1 MASAVKPLI
10 RFSLIAAAS
19 AMASGTAALAQNS
32 VPAQPLPGLDSFSL
46 PSNRPPPR
54 VAPSPEPTT
63 NPRPVETETV
73 APPVVAP
80 TSRAPAAPR
89 AAPTSARTAPAARAT
104 PAARS
109 TPTAERT
116 PASRPTESATPT
128 APPLPV
134 PSATPT
140 VAPTETATPAPI
152 AQPSVAPAAAP
163 ATTETGG
170 EYLWLLVGGGLVIAI
185 GLVLWWRRRAGH
197 ETSAFEEA
205 AAAEDV
211 SMGAEPV
218 VAVPAMAAAPE
229 PVPTRAPPP
238 ASPPIAPGAV
248 DAPRAAIVFELT
260 PKRAGT
266 NLLSASVEYQIVVRN
281 TGDAAAT
288 GIRLDIRLLS
298 AGAQQDATIAALFA
312 APVDRPITAPFD
324 LPAGVAVE
332 LSGMALHPKASLEV
346 IEMGGKAMFVP
357 VLTVVAHYDWADGSG
372 RTARSYLIGIDR
384 GAGGKLAPFRI
395 DSGARMVDTVGAI
408 EYPVSAT
415 R

>member
-1 MASAVKPLI
+1 
-10 RFSLIAAAS
+10 
-19 AMASGTAALAQNS
+19 MASGTAALAQNT

-46 PSNRPPPR
+46 PSNRPAPR

-73 APPVVAP
+73 TPPVVTP
-80 TSRAPAAPR
+80 TARSTIAPR
-89 AAPTSARTAPAARAT
+89 ANPTPERTAPGARAT
-104 PAARS
+104 PAARP

-116 PASRPTESATPT
+116 PAPRPTASATPT

-134 PSATPT
+134 PSETPT
-140 VAPTETATPAPI
+140 TAPPQTATPAPI

-163 ATTETGG
+163 GTTGTGSG
-170 EYLWLLVGGGLVIAI
+170 YLWPAIAGGLALAVVI
-185 GLVLWWRRRAGH
+185 GLALWWRRRAAR
-197 ETSAFEEA
+197 ETPAYEEVA
-205 AAAEDV
+205 LVEDV
-211 SMGAEPV
+211 PTSVEPV
-218 VAVPAMAAAPE
+218 VAAPQMASAPE
-229 PVPTRAPPP
+229 PAPTRAPTPVP
-238 ASPPIAPGAV
+238 APIVPDAV
-248 DAPRAAIVFELT
+248 GVARAAITFELT

-266 NLLSASVEYQIVVRN
+266 NLLSASVEYQIVLRN

-288 GIRLDIRLLS
+288 GVRLDIRLLS
-298 AGAQQDATIAALFA
+298 AGAQQDATIAAVFA
-312 APVDRPITAPFD
+312 APIDRPIAAPFD

-332 LSGMALHPKASLEV
+332 LSGMALHPKTSLEV

-357 VLTVVAHYDWADGSG
+357 VLTVVADYGWADGSG

>member
-10 RFSLIAAAS
+10 RLSLLAAAS

-80 TSRAPAAPR
+80 TARATAAPR
-89 AAPTSARTAPAARAT
+89 ATPTPARPAPAARPT
-104 PAARS
+104 PA
-109 TPTAERT
+109 AERT
-116 PASRPTESATPT
+116 PAPRPTASATPV
-128 APPLPV
+128 APPVAVPV
-134 PSATPT
+134 
-140 VAPTETATPAPI
+140 VAPSSVATDAPTPAPT
-152 AQPSVAPAAAP
+152 AEPSAAPTTPAAPVASGVSWIWP
-163 ATTETGG
+163 V
-170 EYLWLLVGGGLVIAI
+170 VGGLALIIAL
-185 GLVLWWRRRAGH
+185 GLVLWWRRRASQ
-197 ETSAFEEA
+197 ESVAYDDVPL
-205 AAAEDV
+205 AEDV
-211 SMGAEPV
+211 APAAEPA
-218 VAVPAMAAAPE
+218 VAAPVAPAAPNVAPPVPE
-229 PVPTRAPPP
+229 PVP
-238 ASPPIAPGAV
+238 AV
-248 DAPRAAIVFELT
+248 VEPVAAARPMITFELT

-266 NLLSASVEYQIVVRN
+266 NLLSASVEYQIVLRN

-288 GIRLDIRLLS
+288 GVRLDIRLLS

-312 APVDRPITAPFD
+312 APIDRPITAPFD

-357 VLTVVAHYDWADGSG
+357 VLTVVADYDWADGSG
-372 RTARSYLIGIDR
+372 RTARSYVIGIDR